1 LEFRK
6 EESANITQV
15 AEYNQHI
22 VGDLMTR
29 IQGLD
34 KEVKNLNML
43 IKNAEKRTKEEK
55 FLLREGLMEDTKKI
69 ASEYKSYR
77 NLADLELRMNDQ
89 TISKAEKAI
98 F

>member
-1 LEFRK
+1 
-6 EESANITQV
+6 V